1 MSTKS
6 LLLTSAAVTG
16 LLVGPAAAADLLP
29 VKAPIYK
36 APPVVVGDPWTG
48 FYVGANVGGA
58 WGHSDATTSV
68 PCDAI
73 NSPPGYL
80 CDTTSITTNAAAV
93 AASGTGPLSASGVTG
108 GIQAGYNR
116 QYNNLVVGVEADFG
130 AFSLSGSRAVSAL
143 YPATFNVTAGQTYTV
158 GSSFSTDWLFTF
170 RGRIGWATPQWLL
183 YATGGLAVT
192 NLNVANTFSD
202 NNVTAGGAGASGGG
216 SASSDKLGWTIG
228 AGAEF
233 KLDRHW
239 NVKAEY
245 LYLNFGSV
253 TAHGIITNP
262 GFGPGY
268 AQGINTAAD
277 LTAHVARVGVNYQF

>member
-68 PCDAI
+68 PCDAV

-143 YPATFNVTAGQTYTV
+143 YPATFNVVAGQTYTV

-170 RGRIGWATPQWLL
+170 RGRIGWATPEWLL

-192 NLNVANTFSD
+192 NLHVANTFSD
-202 NNVTAGGAGASGGG
+202 NNGAVGGG
-216 SASSDKLGWTIG
+216 SASSDKLGWTVG
-228 AGAEF
+228 AGVER
-233 KLDRHW
+233 KLGQRW
-239 NVKAEY
+239 SVKAEY

-253 TAHGIITNP
+253 TANGVITNTNP
-262 GFGPGY
+262 VFTGY
-268 AQGINTAAD
+268 AQGINTASD